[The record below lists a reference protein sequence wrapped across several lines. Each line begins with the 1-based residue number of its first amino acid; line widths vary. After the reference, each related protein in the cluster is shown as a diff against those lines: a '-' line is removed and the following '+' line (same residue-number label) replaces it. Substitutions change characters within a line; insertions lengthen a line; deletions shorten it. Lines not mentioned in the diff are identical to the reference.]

1 MHQVTKRAWAQV
13 GVVLW
18 GLGAAACTGE
28 ITGTIETDAGANADA
43 GFAPAVDA
51 GFATPEAGVDPVVRV
66 PADLTPLET
75 QEACAPLAADQSI
88 LGVSPDGHLWVGVTS
103 STATEVTVLDPW
115 AFDTPRAFTLPAG
128 DLARV
133 QAVSAT
139 VAAFVDAGRLYVV
152 EDGVRTEIWT
162 PGALDRSTMLCGDVR
177 TDAYV
182 FSAGTLY
189 QRADDEWLTWTGVEA
204 ALSPDAR
211 LLARDGACAAGDDA
225 VWFATGDVELWA
237 LGADE
242 LRRPAALEG
251 GAQASLLGQ
260 RPLALDGGRLFVG
273 PGEWREHA
281 FDLGD
286 ATALEVAG
294 DAAWLVV
301 GDQLLRYDGASFER
315 AGAVPSGAALRPYA
329 GGGVWLATADEI
341 CHRAPRGT
349 LRTAGVAHG
358 AAAPDAQVVLQAW
371 SGDGSEISADL
382 DGTAL
387 TPRIAGEVSIFEVT
401 LPLGWHA
408 LTVQAGDVSRTVQ
421 VKRVPTVTRSWAADV
436 QPIVQTHCVACHVPD
451 NAFSAPVL
459 TAFEA
464 WRARANDIRERVIRV
479 GDMPPTAS
487 RSPDWGEDEVTVI
500 DEWLSGGLNP

>member
-1 MHQVTKRAWAQV
+1 MHRVTKRAWAQAT
-13 GVVLW
+13 VVLW
-18 GLGAAACTGE
+18 GLGAAACTGQ
-28 ITGTIETDAGANADA
+28 ISGTIETDAGANADA

-51 GFATPEAGVDPVVRV
+51 GFATPDAGVDPVVRV
-66 PADLTPLET
+66 PAELDPLET
-75 QEACAPLAADQSI
+75 SEACAPLAAGQSV
-88 LGVSPDGHLWVGVTS
+88 LGVSPDGHLWLGTS
-103 STATEVTVLDPW
+103 SVATTVTVLDPW
-115 AFDTPRAFTLPAG
+115 SLDTPRTFGLPAA

-152 EDGVRTEIWT
+152 EDGLRTEVWT
-162 PGALDRSTMLCGDVR
+162 PGALDPATMTCGDVR
-177 TDAYV
+177 REAFV

-189 QRADDEWLTWTGVEA
+189 QRDGDEWLTWTGVEA
-204 ALSPDAR
+204 ALDPDAR

-225 VWFATGDVELWA
+225 VWFATPGGELWA

-242 LRRPAALEG
+242 LRRPAAREG
-251 GAQASLLGQ
+251 GTQAGLLGAS
-260 RPLALDGGRLFVG
+260 PLVLDGGRLFMG
-273 PGEWREHA
+273 PGAWREHDFA
-281 FDLGD
+281 LGD
-286 ATALEVAG
+286 ASALRVAG
-294 DAAWLVV
+294 DAAWLTV
-301 GDQLLRYDGASFER
+301 GDRLLRFDGEAFR
-315 AGAVPSGAALRPYA
+315 DAGNVDPSATLWPFAA
-329 GGGVWLATADEI
+329 GGVWLVSEDQA

-371 SGDGSEISADL
+371 SGDGSEVSADL
-382 DGTAL
+382 DGMAL
-387 TPRIAGEVSIFEVT
+387 TPRMAGEVSVFEVT

-408 LTVQAGDVSRTVQ
+408 LTVRAGDVSRTVQ

-459 TAFEA
+459 TTFEA